1 MAKTIRAVDL
11 FCGAGGSSTGLREAV
26 EAAGMKLDL
35 LAVNHWDVA
44 IATHEKNHPGAEH
57 LCASISAL
65 DPKKVAKGK
74 IDLLWASPECT
85 HHSVARGGKPIN
97 DQSRMSAWEV
107 VRWAA
112 DLLPAVILVENVK
125 EFQTWGPI
133 GTNGRPLKR
142 RRGETFQAWLQAIRS
157 LGYTVDYRVLNS
169 ADFGGVTTR
178 QRLFVQAR
186 RGRSPICW
194 PEATHSRTGGMN
206 LFGGTERWR
215 PAREIIDWTLEGQ
228 SIFTRKK
235 PLAKATLE
243 RIAAG
248 LRRFGGAK
256 AEPFLLLLNRYKDRA
271 YGVSEPM
278 PTVTATSSDFALVE
292 PFLLGQQS
300 GGAPRS
306 TGEPVPT
313 IATSGA
319 IALVE
324 PFLLGAGGTSG
335 QQKPQS
341 LDAPLGTVLT
351 EDRRALIEPFI
362 VPFFGE
368 RPGQAPRTHGLDAPL
383 PTVTGHGAGALIEPF
398 AVVLRNNQGA
408 RSLESPLPTLT
419 CSGANVGI
427 CEPFIVTASHGDS
440 GGTRTRSVDEPLPTV
455 TGSNDHAVVEPY
467 IIPLNHGGRDFRSHS
482 MDAPMPTI
490 TTVDAWG
497 MVEPMLVEYN
507 GTGDAHPV
515 SQPVPTV
522 TTRDRFGLLE
532 CDGYVLDIRFRM
544 LQPHELAAAMGFP
557 AGYEFAGNREQK
569 VKQIGNAVEKHV
581 ARSLGA
587 AALGLEAGAEVAA

>member
-1 MAKTIRAVDL
+1 MARTIRAVDL

-26 EAAGMKLDL
+26 EAAGAKLEL

-44 IATHEKNHPGAEH
+44 IATHEKNHPDQRH
-57 LCASISAL
+57 MCASISAL
-65 DPKKVAKGK
+65 DPKKVVDGK
-74 IDLLWASPECT
+74 VDLLWASPECT

-112 DLLPAVILVENVK
+112 DLSPAVILVENVK
-125 EFQTWGPI
+125 EFETWGPI

-178 QRLFVQAR
+178 QRLFIQAK

-194 PEATHSRTGGMN
+194 PEATHSRMGGAN
-206 LFGGTERWR
+206 LFGDTERWR
-215 PAREIIDWTLEGQ
+215 PAREIIDWNLEGK
-228 SIFTRKK
+228 SIFDRKK

-256 AEPFLLLLNRYKDRA
+256 AEPFLILLNRYKDRA

-278 PTVTATSSDFALVE
+278 PTVTTTSSDFALVE
-292 PFLLGQQS
+292 PFMVPLRRNM
-300 GGAPRS
+300 APVKVS
-306 TGEPVPT
+306 SPVPT
-313 IATSGA
+313 LT
-319 IALVE
+319 
-324 PFLLGAGGTSG
+324 AGGN
-335 QQKPQS
+335 
-341 LDAPLGTVLT
+341 
-351 EDRRALIEPFI
+351 
-362 VPFFGE
+362 
-368 RPGQAPRTHGLDAPL
+368 H
-383 PTVTGHGAGALIEPF
+383 
-398 AVVLRNNQGA
+398 
-408 RSLESPLPTLT
+408 
-419 CSGANVGI
+419 VGV

-440 GGTRTRSVDEPLPTV
+440 GGTRTRSVEEPLPTV

-467 IIPLNHGGRDFRSHS
+467 IIPLNHGEKDLRTHS
-482 MDAPMPTI
+482 MGEPMPTI

-497 MVEPMLVEYN
+497 MIEPLVVEYN
-507 GTGDAHPV
+507 GEGDAHPV
-515 SQPVPTV
+515 TEPLPTV
-522 TTRDRFGLLE
+522 TARDRFGLME
-532 CDGYVLDIRFRM
+532 CDGYRLDIRFRM

-581 ARSLGA
+581 AKALGA
-587 AALGLEAGAEVAA
+587 AALGFAYVEEVAA

>member
-1 MAKTIRAVDL
+1 MSKTIRAVDL

-26 EAAGMKLDL
+26 EAAGLKLEL

-65 DPKKVAKGK
+65 DPKKVTKGK

-112 DLLPAVILVENVK
+112 DLSPSVILVENVK
-125 EFQTWGPI
+125 EFETWGPI

-178 QRLFVQAR
+178 QRLFIQAK

-194 PEATHSRTGGMN
+194 PEATHSRLGGAN

-215 PAREIIDWTLEGQ
+215 PAREIIDWSLEGQ

-306 TGEPVPT
+306 TNQPVPT

-341 LDAPLGTVLT
+341 LDDPLGTVLT
-351 EDRRALIEPFI
+351 EDRRAL
-362 VPFFGE
+362 V
-368 RPGQAPRTHGLDAPL
+368 
-383 PTVTGHGAGALIEPF
+383 EPF
-398 AVVLRNNQGA
+398 AIVLRRNQGA

-427 CEPFIVTASHGDS
+427 CEPFITTVSHGDS
-440 GGTRTRSVDEPLPTV
+440 GGTRTRSIEEPLPTV

-467 IIPLNHGGRDFRSHS
+467 IIPLNHGSKDFRSHS
-482 MDAPMPTI
+482 MGEPMPTI

-497 MVEPMLVEYN
+497 MIEPMLVEYN

-522 TTRDRFGLLE
+522 TTKDRFGLLE

-587 AALGLEAGAEVAA
+587 AALGLALGAEVAA